1 MAKKKKNVPV
11 QELPTNDN
19 NKGKKGSG
27 GKNKREPLSEEE
39 KAKRLQSR
47 ANVTSSVS
55 WTGKLPHS
63 VLHEYCQKQKWNK
76 VEYDMKKIG
85 DKGLV
90 STALI
95 SCTDPKTKETLVLRM
110 SLEKKEIVPPQSTPA
125 EARHYAATVALHRI
139 AFNSKLYLML
149 PPNHKNLWYD
159 LEDFRKALLKE
170 NPGKCARL
178 FDEDPFETMV
188 RLRKEKEQQ
197 EKKKASQQEQ
207 DGKNKKTPVFIT
219 SINSKTKSSEGNK
232 KIQQNVTYSKIKNVE
247 RPAVTFPKKV
257 WDSAPF
263 FDFDESSRRLIEN
276 SLRKHIDWDSKLY
289 TGGMTDERELLK
301 SKLLNLGFRSVHVEE
316 AMTFKDPLSFL
327 ICNLPEDDLPH
338 FFQRRKEESL
348 NKIEIA
354 NLPLNKRNMI
364 DSLCELGNSK
374 EETQLALEEC
384 DYNEAEA
391 CLKLLLDIYPIN
403 VPQITINEDEVNETW
418 NQELEALKSIYE
430 SNFEQLNA
438 SSYKINLNDEFKIKL
453 KVYKT
458 KSYPQTLPGIVVSTF
473 DKSYKLPNYIKLTI
487 LEKLL
492 HFLEESQL
500 IGDMC
505 VYHIVDWLQQNLSE
519 IIENPGPLLTKERI
533 EITSNNL
540 IKSTNKK
547 RRFNARTSK
556 LSNQE
561 VSELEDEYRK
571 RQKSNEFHTMRE
583 QRSKLPAWKIQ
594 NSIVELIN
602 SNDVV
607 LITGETGSGKS
618 TQVVQFVL
626 DNLMQHGDL
635 NKTSIICT
643 QPRRIS
649 AIGLAERVSQERCVK
664 CGDEVGYI
672 IRGVNLTKSAT
683 RIKFMTTGVLVR
695 ILQGDVTF
703 LNDCVVVIDEVH
715 ERSIDTDLIIILLK
729 NLLKKVKGMKL
740 ILMSATVNVDVFKA
754 FFKNLKSI
762 HIEGRTFPIQDYFLD
777 DVLKETNFKIRREQ
791 MNYSAETNEED
802 MYLTPTANS
811 KFFTSGQINYDLIAE
826 TVFHVHNKLLRESN
840 DGSLIVF
847 LPGVG
852 EVNRCCKTLSKAD
865 SDSLFEIL
873 PLHSALTPDDQ
884 KRVFKKFKSR
894 RKIII
899 STNIAE
905 TSITVDDCVAT
916 IDTGRVKT
924 LNYDPSS
931 NTSKLVESFVS
942 KAEAKQRRGRA
953 GRVRSGYSYKLYSKK
968 VYESMAE
975 LPVPEI
981 KRVTLESLYLSVR
994 SMGIKNVT
1002 KFLQQG
1008 LDPPPL
1014 SSLEKAEQILTTT
1027 GLIDETDNTLTQL
1040 GKFVSLLPV
1049 MDSKHGKLLIFSIL
1063 FGCTDIG
1070 VLIASLLSVGTSI
1083 FINEY
1088 ENRVAIREIL
1098 VENENLGDVLAVVL
1112 LLNKYINLEGASKRK
1127 FLKDHLLSYNKVTE
1141 IMSSRTQF
1149 YSNLKDIGFLPFDY
1163 KPGNTSSEFLNRNAG
1178 NFEILKCVISG
1189 SFYPSIARVQLPEI
1203 KFVATGVGAV
1213 EKDQDAKLTKYW
1225 IRNEEFIDQLY
1236 QKQGGQETNLLP
1248 ASRAFVHPSSL
1259 LFSASNSVPAEAQS
1273 IESIDDISSKK
1284 KSKSK
1289 NSLKAP
1295 FVVYNGKRDTGKLYL
1310 TGITPTSA
1318 IAVLLFGGSLS
1329 YNLNSSLNSPNVVVD
1344 NWSPIRIWCKNGV
1357 LIKELRSLVDEVIKE
1372 KLENP
1377 HYVKADYSTKGD
1389 DVLKIVE
1396 QIVKSK

>member
-1 MAKKKKNVPV
+1 MAKKKKSVPV
-11 QELPTNDN
+11 VQEEPINAN
-19 NKGKKGSG
+19 AKGKKTG
-27 GKNKREPLSEEE
+27 GRGKREPLSEEE
-39 KAKRLQSR
+39 KKKRSESR

-55 WTGKLPHS
+55 WTGKLPNN
-63 VLHEYCQKQKWNK
+63 VFHEYCQKQKWNK
-76 VEYDMKKIG
+76 VEYDMKKVG

-90 STALI
+90 STAVI
-95 SCTDPKTKETLVLRM
+95 SYTDPKTKETLVSRLN
-110 SLEKKEIVPPQSTPA
+110 LEKKELVLPQNTPA
-125 EARHYAATVALHRI
+125 EARNFAATVALHRI
-139 AFNSKLYLML
+139 AYNSKLYLML

-170 NPGKCARL
+170 NPEKCARL
-178 FDEDPFETMV
+178 FDEKPFESMV
-188 RLRKEKEQQ
+188 RLRKEKEQRD
-197 EKKKASQQEQ
+197 KKRALQQGQ
-207 DGKNKKTPVFIT
+207 DEKNKKEPVLIT
-219 SINSKTKSSEGNK
+219 SISAEAKVEPSGHNK
-232 KIQQNVTYSKIKNVE
+232 KVQPKIAQKKAVNVE
-247 RPAVTFPKKV
+247 RPVVTFPRKV
-257 WDSAPF
+257 WDNTTF
-263 FDFDESSRRLIEN
+263 FDFEESSRRLIEN
-276 SLRKHIDWDSKLY
+276 SLKMHIDWDSKLY
-289 TGGMTDERELLK
+289 TGELTEERLTLK
-301 SKLLNLGFRSVHVEE
+301 GRLVNLGFRPVHVEE
-316 AMTFKDPLSFL
+316 AMLYRDPLSFL

-354 NLPLNKRNMI
+354 SLPLNKRNMI
-364 DSLCELGNSK
+364 DNLCELGNSK

-384 DYNEAEA
+384 DYDEAEA
-391 CLKLLLDIYPIN
+391 CFKLLQDIYPMD
-403 VPQITINEDEVNETW
+403 VVETTIDDVERDEIW
-418 NQELEALKSIYE
+418 NQELDALKSIYDSSVE
-430 SNFEQLNA
+430 VLNDNC
-438 SSYKINLNDEFKIKL
+438 YTLNLNDQFKIKV
-453 KVYKT
+453 KIYKT
-458 KSYPQTLPGIVVSTF
+458 KRYPQTLPGIIVSTF
-473 DKSYKLPNYIKLTI
+473 DKSFKLPNYVKLTVI
-487 LEKLL
+487 EKLL

-505 VYHIVDWLQQNLSE
+505 VYHIVDWLQRNLSQ

-533 EITSNNL
+533 EVASHNL
-540 IKSTNKK
+540 IKSTNNK
-547 RRFNARTSK
+547 RKFNGRVSK
-556 LSNQE
+556 LSDHEISQMKE
-561 VSELEDEYRK
+561 EYHK
-571 RQKSNEFHTMRE
+571 RQKSEEIHNMNQ
-583 QRSKLPAWKIQ
+583 QRSNLPAWKIQ
-594 NSIVELIN
+594 KSIVDLVN

-626 DNLMQHGDL
+626 DNLMQAGDF

-672 IRGVNLTKSAT
+672 IRGVNMTKNTT

-695 ILQGDVTF
+695 ILQGDTTF
-703 LNDCVVVIDEVH
+703 LNDSIVVIDEVH

-740 ILMSATVNVDVFKA
+740 ILMSATVNVTVFTE

-762 HIEGRTFPIQDYFLD
+762 HIEGRTFPIQDYYLED
-777 DVLKETNFKIRREQ
+777 LLSELNFKIRKERF
-791 MNYSAETNEED
+791 NYGADLTDDD
-802 MYLTPTANS
+802 MFLTPSADS
-811 KFFTSGQINYDLIAE
+811 KFFSSGQINYDLISEA
-826 TVFHVHNKLLRESN
+826 VVHIHKRLLRENN
-840 DGSLIVF
+840 DGSMIVF

-852 EVNRCCKTLSKAD
+852 EVNRCCNVLKKAD
-865 SDSLFEIL
+865 TDSSFEVL

-884 KRVFKKFKSR
+884 KKVFRRWKSK

-905 TSITVDDCVAT
+905 TSITVDDCVVT

-924 LNYDPSS
+924 LNYDSSS
-931 NTSKLVESFVS
+931 NTSKLIETFVS
-942 KAEAKQRRGRA
+942 KAESKQRRGRA
-953 GRVRSGYSYKLYSKK
+953 GRVRNGYSYKLFSKK
-968 VYESMAE
+968 VYDSMAD
-975 LPVPEI
+975 LPTPEI
-981 KRVTLESLYLSVR
+981 KRVTLESLCLSVR

-1027 GLIDETDNTLTQL
+1027 GLISEDDKSLTEL
-1040 GKFVSLLPV
+1040 GRFVSLLPV
-1049 MDSKHGKLLIFSIL
+1049 MDSKHGKLLIYSIL

-1070 VLIASLLSVGTSI
+1070 ILIASVLSVGTSV

-1088 ENRVAIREIL
+1088 ENRVAIRAIL
-1098 VENENLGDVLAVVL
+1098 SENEKLGDVLAVTL
-1112 LLNKYINLEGASKRK
+1112 LLNKYINLEGPSKRK
-1127 FLKDHLLSYNKVTE
+1127 FLKDNFLSYNKVNE
-1141 IMSSRTQF
+1141 IISSRTQF
-1149 YSNLKDIGFLPFDY
+1149 LSNLKDIGFLPFDY
-1163 KPGNTSSEFLNRNAG
+1163 KPGKYSSEYLNRNNN

-1189 SFYPSIARVQLPEI
+1189 SFYPNIARVQLPET

-1225 IRNEEFIDQLY
+1225 IRNEEFVDKLY
-1236 QKQGGQETNLLP
+1236 RNELEQESNIFP
-1248 ASRAFVHPSSL
+1248 ATRAFVHPSSL
-1259 LFSASNSVPAEAQS
+1259 LFSSSNSLPSDAQN
-1273 IESIDDISSKK
+1273 IETADNISDMKKSQSKK
-1284 KSKSK
+1284 
-1289 NSLKAP
+1289 
-1295 FVVYNGKRDTGKLYL
+1295 
-1310 TGITPTSA
+1310 
-1318 IAVLLFGGSLS
+1318 LFESSICSSLS

-1377 HYVKADYSTKGD
+1377 HYIKEDYSTKGD